1 MNTWVNTSLFVTSL
15 LARAASALGFIYFRR
30 FLVWH
35 LLYFHSL
42 DYRPFSR
49 WTYWGTSRSLWNSL
63 HWCFETPISALHL
76 VSSIFLGTC
85 LFWAYLLGVLLSPN
99 SSYTSTMRFPSC
111 LSSGAPAW
119 WLTDIPCSSV
129 LLGRLVTAIRDNL
142 GAWLFLP
149 EWRRF
154 PWVPALN

>member
-1 MNTWVNTSLFVTSL
+1 MGKYYSLFFPLFWHWWHLPSDL
-15 LARAASALGFIYFRR
+15 FILRR

-35 LLYFHSL
+35 LLYLHSL
-42 DYRPFSR
+42 ASQSYTH
-49 WTYWGTSRSLWNSL
+49 WTAWGTARYLCNSMY
-63 HWCFETPISALHL
+63 WWSETHIYVPHL
-76 VSSIFLGTC
+76 VISIVLVNL

-149 EWRRF
+149 QWSRF